1 MRGNPRI
8 NIDLFQRDKN
18 GKDRP
23 KPPIK
28 NIAHL
33 NSLRHCSIIHYFIS
47 LSNPNIVGF
56 KILLLINAQRN
67 NKAKSPNP
75 IEMAYLPCNC
85 GSRMNLKKKVKIM
98 YKTTII
104 FDKVWDIELQF

>member
-23 KPPIK
+23 KPPMQ

-33 NSLRHCSIIHYFIS
+33 NSLRH
-47 LSNPNIVGF
+47 
-56 KILLLINAQRN
+56 
-67 NKAKSPNP
+67 
-75 IEMAYLPCNC
+75 
-85 GSRMNLKKKVKIM
+85 
-98 YKTTII
+98 
-104 FDKVWDIELQF
+104 